1 MFVVHVDLGVEGEI
15 TNFLRLPA
23 PRTQVNGMIRGP
35 NRSYRLFS
43 VMTSNAH
50 DLPEAQTRSEAQTRP
65 EPTGHDTAM
74 TARVNPAFPALLLQ
88 TTRVGHRFG
97 QRVLFR
103 KMDLRFEGG
112 STTAVTGPNGSGKS
126 TLVRILAGL
135 LTPTKGTVDLLL
147 DGNRIEDEHRP
158 MQCGMVAPYLN
169 VYEGFSPREN
179 LQFLASVRGL
189 GRRHPRIQEVLER
202 VQMAD
207 RADDAVSTFSSG
219 MIQRVRLACALLS
232 DPPVLLL
239 DEPTATLDL
248 DGIAT
253 VRSIID
259 EAVSRGK
266 VVIVATNEPEE
277 AAACEY
283 RVDIGDYR

>member
-1 MFVVHVDLGVEGEI
+1 
-15 TNFLRLPA
+15 
-23 PRTQVNGMIRGP
+23 
-35 NRSYRLFS
+35 
-43 VMTSNAH
+43 
-50 DLPEAQTRSEAQTRP
+50 
-65 EPTGHDTAM
+65 
-74 TARVNPAFPALLLQ
+74 
-88 TTRVGHRFG
+88 
-97 QRVLFR
+97 
-103 KMDLRFEGG
+103 MDLQFEGG
-112 STTAVTGPNGSGKS
+112 VTTAITGSNGSGKS

-135 LTPTKGTVDLLL
+135 LTPTKGSVDLLL
-147 DGNRIEDEHRP
+147 DGVRVEDEHRP

-189 GRRHPRIQEVLER
+189 GKRNPRIQEVLEQ
-202 VQMAD
+202 VQLAE

-219 MIQRVRLACALLS
+219 MIQRVRLACAILS

-248 DGIAT
+248 DGVGI

-259 EAVSRGK
+259 EATSHGK

-277 AAACEY
+277 AEACMY
-283 RVDIGDYR
+283 RVDIGDHR

>member
-1 MFVVHVDLGVEGEI
+1 MQLFVVHGGLGVEGEI
-15 TNFLRLPA
+15 TNFLWLPT
-23 PRTQVNGMIRGP
+23 PHTQVNGMIRGP

-43 VMTSNAH
+43 VMTPDVH
-50 DLPEAQTRSEAQTRP
+50 EQPEAQTRLETAGDDNAMSARAN
-65 EPTGHDTAM
+65 PTT
-74 TARVNPAFPALLLQ
+74 PQLLLQ
-88 TTRVGHRFG
+88 ATRVGHRFG

-112 STTAVTGPNGSGKS
+112 STTAITGSNGSGKS

-135 LTPTKGTVDLLL
+135 LTPTKGDVDLMV
-147 DGNRIEDEHRP
+147 DGTRIETEHRP

-189 GRRHPRIQEVLER
+189 GKRHPRIQDVLER
-202 VQMAD
+202 VQLAD
-207 RADDAVSTFSSG
+207 RADDLVSTFSSG

-232 DPPVLLL
+232 DPPVMLL

-248 DGIAT
+248 DGVAT

-277 AAACEY
+277 AEACEY
-283 RVDIGDYR
+283 RVDIGDHL